1 MNEECKPIL
10 GYWLGGRLFFS
21 DQEKRIIIED
31 YLSGDESK
39 KSVYKRYTGYSHEHG
54 KISKWMRELG
64 IDDKHPKMPNFVGME
79 NRKKTQKLTDKDFEL
94 EKLKNRISELEDK
107 LRSSEMKAIAFST
120 MVDVAEKEFNIPI
133 RKKLNTKP

>member
-1 MNEECKPIL
+1 
-10 GYWLGGRLFFS
+10 
-21 DQEKRIIIED
+21 
-31 YLSGDESK
+31 
-39 KSVYKRYTGYSHEHG
+39 
-54 KISKWMRELG
+54 
-64 IDDKHPKMPNFVGME
+64 MPNFVGME